1 MSQRGGGRMQG
12 MGGTCMFSGQKWEVN
27 APKEGKGRHLWADI
41 ERREER
47 RKRRAGE
54 REERRRE
61 RKRQR

>member
-1 MSQRGGGRMQG
+1 MQG

-27 APKEGKGRHLWADI
+27 ALKDGKDVHLWADI
-41 ERREER
+41 ERGERKGEKR

-54 REERRRE
+54 REERRGE